1 MTIFQRFCTYNLQ
14 TVRQGRAG
22 QSGSERDS
30 EVVLSTRLA
39 THGKGLERYGRRKTY
54 QRNQNNFVLINDRE
68 VENSLVHGLDQIN
81 VKFQVTIFQLVVKLQ
96 EATSK
101 SQARQ
106 FVLKLEDGA
115 NKLSELLVGDVFQ
128 TVAVLEELIGE
139 LKQAL
144 IARNVFAFARLRL
157 LLLGVFFLKPAWR
170 FLRERRLF
178 PHIVG
183 GG

>member
-1 MTIFQRFCTYNLQ
+1 MSIG
-14 TVRQGRAG
+14 GR
-22 QSGSERDS
+22 
-30 EVVLSTRLA
+30 
-39 THGKGLERYGRRKTY
+39 TY
-54 QRNQNNFVLINDRE
+54 QGNKNNLVLIDDRE
-68 VENSLVHGLDQIN
+68 VEYSLVHGLNEIDI
-81 VKFQVTIFQLVVKLQ
+81 KLQVAILQLIVKLQ

>member
-1 MTIFQRFCTYNLQ
+1 MSIG
-14 TVRQGRAG
+14 GR
-22 QSGSERDS
+22 
-30 EVVLSTRLA
+30 
-39 THGKGLERYGRRKTY
+39 TY
-54 QRNQNNFVLINDRE
+54 QGNKNNLVLIDDRE
-68 VENSLVHGLDQIN
+68 VEYSLVHGLNEIDI
-81 VKFQVTIFQLVVKLQ
+81 KLQVAILQLIVKLQ

-106 FVLKLEDGA
+106 LVLKLEDGA